1 MSTLTTTESPHSF
14 PDDAKIGGRK
24 ADQAYLFIKR
34 AIVLHQLAPE
44 AQLREQSLAR
54 QFACSQGT
62 VREALMRLTEDGLVA
77 RHGYRGTFVTSTSLA
92 EVSEMVR
99 VRLSIER
106 RAAQMI
112 SRLDVQEA
120 DRTTLDRLLAEMD
133 QAHEAQDFFRGSEL
147 DRAFHA
153 EVARV
158 AGLGQLSPV
167 LQRCALHIH
176 RFTLSSIEVPR
187 EFSQES
193 GIGDEH
199 RALLHALLSTT
210 EEQAEAAI
218 VAHLQNVLLRWAP
231 SIYETVGAKAFK

>member
-1 MSTLTTTESPHSF
+1 MSTSKTTEIPASF
-14 PDDAKIGGRK
+14 AESAKIGGRK
-24 ADQAYLFIKR
+24 SDQAYRYMKR
-34 AIVLHQLAPE
+34 AIVLHELRPE

-54 QFACSQGT
+54 QFECSQGT
-62 VREALMRLTEDGLVA
+62 VREALMRLTDDGLVA
-77 RHGYRGTFVTSTSLA
+77 RHGYRGSFVTSTSLA

-106 RAAQMI
+106 RAARMI
-112 SRLDVQEA
+112 SKTELPEA
-120 DRTTLDRLLAEMD
+120 DRKTLERLLAEMD
-133 QAHEAQDFFRGSEL
+133 QAHGAKDFFRGSEL

-153 EVARV
+153 ELARV
-158 AGLGQLSPV
+158 AGLGLLSPV

-199 RALLHALLSTT
+199 RALLQTLLSTT
-210 EEQAEAAI
+210 EYQAEAAI
-218 VAHLQNVLLRWAP
+218 VAHLRNVLLRWAP
-231 SIYETVGAKAFK
+231 SVLDSVGPEAFA